1 MQFRDIIVVLDER
14 ESCQMQLECAVRL
27 ARRVE
32 GRLTG
37 IGFAPPPPQ
46 DTQTLSAEWGTGA
59 IEQLGPAAELD
70 PDLQPGYPETATS
83 GQAITNAENLFR
95 AATEGIVTDWHS
107 YEYQDT
113 DRLIQM
119 GQLADLVV
127 LGQAPPRGESI
138 GWVLHPDEVVLATG
152 GPCLVIP
159 YAGSFEEIGKRV
171 LVAWDGS
178 IEAARALRSAR
189 PFLSESSSVTIIGV
203 YHHETAH
210 DEMRTSL
217 EQVELRLRTQGI
229 KVEVESTIQGELK
242 VSDILLN
249 RAADLSADLLVA
261 GSFHHSRLREMV
273 VGGVSRELLTH
284 MTLPVLMSH

>member
-1 MQFRDIIVVLDER
+1 M
-14 ESCQMQLECAVRL
+14 
-27 ARRVE
+27 
-32 GRLTG
+32 
-37 IGFAPPPPQ
+37 
-46 DTQTLSAEWGTGA
+46 
-59 IEQLGPAAELD
+59 
-70 PDLQPGYPETATS
+70 
-83 GQAITNAENLFR
+83 
-95 AATEGIVTDWHS
+95 
-107 YEYQDT
+107 
-113 DRLIQM
+113 
-119 GQLADLVV
+119 
-127 LGQAPPRGESI
+127 
-138 GWVLHPDEVVLATG
+138 
-152 GPCLVIP
+152 
-159 YAGSFEEIGKRV
+159 